1 MSEIIIREIEED
13 DLENGFLET
22 LDFLRNASCLDKN
35 KAKEYLNKIKQN
47 PNHIIHVAIDDEKI
61 VGSTTLFIEQ
71 KFIHDGGYVGHIED
85 VVVRKDYE
93 RKGIGIKL
101 VTSMLER
108 AKEKNCYKTILDC
121 KDDVKKFYER
131 MGFKHESNGMRYDHN

>member
-1 MSEIIIREIEED
+1 MEKIEIREIEED
-13 DLENGFLET
+13 DIEKGFLET
-22 LDFLRNASCLDKN
+22 LDFLRNASSLDEN
-35 KAKEYLNKIKQN
+35 KAKEVLKKIKQN
-47 PNHIIHVAIDDEKI
+47 PDHIIHVAIYDEKI

-101 VTSMLER
+101 ITSVLER

-121 KDDVKKFYER
+121 KDDVKQFYER
-131 MGFKHESNGMRYDHN
+131 IGFKRESNCMRYDHN

>member
-1 MSEIIIREIEED
+1 MPEIKIREIEEG

-22 LDFLRNASCLDKN
+22 LDFLRNTSGLDKN
-35 KAKEYLNKIKQN
+35 NAKEILKKIKQN
-47 PNHIIHVAIDDEKI
+47 PNHVIFVAIDDKKI
-61 VGSTTLFIEQ
+61 IGSTTLLIEQ
-71 KFIHDGGYVGHIED
+71 KFIHDGGLVGHIED

-121 KDDVKKFYER
+121 KDDVKQFYER
-131 MGFKHESNGMRYDHN
+131 IGFKRESNCMRYDHN

>member
-1 MSEIIIREIEED
+1 MPEIIIREIEED

-22 LDFLRNASCLDKN
+22 LDFLRNASDLDKN
-35 KAKEYLNKIKQN
+35 KANEILKKIKQN
-47 PNHIIHVAIDDEKI
+47 PNHIIYVAIDNKKI
-61 VGSTTLFIEQ
+61 VGSTTLLIEQ
-71 KFIHDGGYVGHIED
+71 KFIHDGGLVGHIED

-93 RKGIGIKL
+93 GKGIGIKL

-121 KDDVKKFYER
+121 KDDVKQFYER
-131 MGFKHESNGMRYDHN
+131 VGFKRESNGMRYDHS

>member
-1 MSEIIIREIEED
+1 MSEIKIREIEED
-13 DLENGFLET
+13 DLEKGFLET
-22 LDFLRNASCLDKN
+22 LDFLRNTSSIDKN
-35 KAKEYLNKIKQN
+35 KAKEILKKIKQN
-47 PNHIIHVAIDDEKI
+47 PNHIIYVAIDDKKI
-61 VGSTTLFIEQ
+61 IGSTTLLIEQ
-71 KFIHDGGYVGHIED
+71 KFIHNGGLVGHIED

-121 KDDVKKFYER
+121 KDDVKQFYEII
-131 MGFKHESNGMRYDHN
+131 GFKRESNCMRYDHN